1 MDGAITLRVL
11 LGITIAAMAVLALVY
26 LYQRDLP
33 LRDKIGWALVALLI
47 PLFGPFLV
55 ILNRPGRFVRPRA
68 GLTPIR
74 PPRLRMFAVLGP
86 RRRRLLRPL
95 APSSIDKKDHPV

>member
-1 MDGAITLRVL
+1 MDGAIILRVL

-55 ILNRPGRFVRPRA
+55 ILNRPGRFVRQRA
-68 GLTPIR
+68 GQASMR
-74 PPRLRMFAVLGP
+74 PTRLRIFAVLGP
-86 RRRRLLRPL
+86 RRRRFIRPL
-95 APSSIDKKDHPV
+95 ASSSIQKKDNSI